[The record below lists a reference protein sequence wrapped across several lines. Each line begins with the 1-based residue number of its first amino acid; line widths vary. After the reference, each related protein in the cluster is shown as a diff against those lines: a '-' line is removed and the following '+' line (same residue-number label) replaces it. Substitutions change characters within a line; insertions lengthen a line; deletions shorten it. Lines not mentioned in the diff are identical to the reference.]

1 MYLYLWYFIIY
12 AFIGWCTEVVYAAV
26 STGKLVNRGFLNGP
40 VCPIYGFGV
49 LAVIGLLAP
58 VKNNLLLLYTGSV
71 VLTSLIEFVTGWIL
85 EKVFNHKWWD
95 YSEYPFN
102 IKGYICLKFSLAW
115 GTACLLIINAIHPL
129 IQNSVSYINIEAGKI
144 ILSIFLTVI
153 TVDVIATVQTVLKL
167 NRQLSKINEMA
178 AKIRSISDDMAEKIS
193 EESISIVEKGEEL
206 KAAIE
211 EQKLAV
217 SGIIEERLS
226 EVEGTIEDRKEII
239 SKKIEEKKA
248 IIRQLKINQDEILNI
263 SFFGE
268 RRLLNAFPG
277 IKSKRYKEALED
289 LKEKILRK

>member
-40 VCPIYGFGV
+40 VCPVYGFGV
-49 LAVIGLLAP
+49 IAVISLLTP
-58 VKNNLLLLYTGSV
+58 VKNNLLFLFAGSV

-85 EKVFNHKWWD
+85 EKAFNHKWWD

-115 GTACLLIINAIHPL
+115 GTACLLIIDAIHPL
-129 IQNSVSYINIEAGKI
+129 IQNSVSYINIEAGKVM
-144 ILSIFLTVI
+144 LSIFLTI
-153 TVDVIATVQTVLKL
+153 MTVDVIATVQSVLKL
-167 NRQLSKINEMA
+167 NRQLNKINEMA
-178 AKIRSISDDMAEKIS
+178 AKIRSISDDMAGKIS

-217 SGIIEERLS
+217 NSKLEERLS
-226 EVEGTIEDRKEII
+226 AVEDTFEDRKEIL
-239 SKKIEEKKA
+239 SQKIEEKRA
-248 IIRQLKINQDEILNI
+248 IIRQLKSNRDEMLSF

-277 IKSKRYKEALED
+277 IKSRHYKEALED

>member
-49 LAVIGLLAP
+49 LAVISLLTP
-58 VKNNLLLLYTGSV
+58 VKNNLLLLYAGSV
-71 VLTSLIEFVTGWIL
+71 VLTSVIEFVTGWIL
-85 EKVFNHKWWD
+85 EKAFNNKWWD

-115 GTACLLIINAIHPL
+115 GTACLLIINVIHPM
-129 IQNSVSYINIEAGKI
+129 IQNLTAYINIEAGKVL
-144 ILSIFLTVI
+144 LSIFLTI
-153 TVDVIATVQTVLKL
+153 MAVDVIATVQSVLKL
-167 NRQLSKINEMA
+167 NRQLKQINEMA
-178 AKIRSISDDMAEKIS
+178 AKIRSISDDLAEKIS

-217 SGIIEERLS
+217 SGIIEEKLL
-226 EVEGTIEDRKEII
+226 EVEGTIEDSKEIL
-239 SKKIEEKKA
+239 SQKFEEKRA
-248 IIRQLKINQDEILNI
+248 IIRQLKNNRDEILNL

-277 IKSKRYKEALED
+277 IKSKHYKEALED
-289 LKEKILRK
+289 LKQKILRK

>member
-49 LAVIGLLAP
+49 LAVISLLTP
-58 VKNNLLLLYTGSV
+58 VKNNLLLLYAGSV
-71 VLTSLIEFVTGWIL
+71 VLTSVIEFVTGWIL
-85 EKVFNHKWWD
+85 EKAFNNKWWD

-115 GTACLLIINAIHPL
+115 GTACLLIINVIHPM
-129 IQNSVSYINIEAGKI
+129 IQNLTAYINIEAGKVL
-144 ILSIFLTVI
+144 LSIFLTI
-153 TVDVIATVQTVLKL
+153 MAVDVIATVQSVLKL
-167 NRQLSKINEMA
+167 NRQLKQINEMA
-178 AKIRSISDDMAEKIS
+178 AKIRSISDDLAEKIS

-217 SGIIEERLS
+217 SGIIEEKLL
-226 EVEGTIEDRKEII
+226 EVEGTIEDSKEIL
-239 SKKIEEKKA
+239 SQKFEEKRA
-248 IIRQLKINQDEILNI
+248 IIRQLKSNRDEILNL

-277 IKSKRYKEALED
+277 IKSKHYKEALED

>member
-49 LAVIGLLAP
+49 LAVIGLLTP
-58 VKNNLLLLYTGSV
+58 VKNNLLLLYAGSV
-71 VLTSLIEFVTGWIL
+71 VLTSAIEFVTGWLL
-85 EKVFNHKWWD
+85 EKTFNHKWWD

-102 IKGYICLKFSLAW
+102 IKGYICFKFSLAW
-115 GTACLLIINAIHPL
+115 GTACLLIIYVIHPL
-129 IQNSVSYINIEAGKI
+129 IQNFASYINIEAGKI
-144 ILSIFLTVI
+144 ILSIFLTII
-153 TVDVIATVQTVLKL
+153 TIDVIATVQSVLRL
-167 NRQLSKINEMA
+167 NIQLSKINEMG

-226 EVEGTIEDRKEII
+226 EVEGTIEERKEIL
-239 SKKIEEKKA
+239 SQKIEEKKA
-248 IIRQLKINQDEILNI
+248 IIRQLKSNRDEMLNL

-277 IKSKRYKEALED
+277 IKSKHYKEALED
-289 LKEKILRK
+289 LKEKLLRK

>member
-26 STGKLVNRGFLNGP
+26 STGKLINRGFLNGP

-49 LAVIGLLAP
+49 LAVISLLTP
-58 VKNNLLLLYTGSV
+58 VKNNLLLLYVGSV

-85 EKVFNHKWWD
+85 EKAFNHKWWD
-95 YSEYPFN
+95 YTEYPFN

-129 IQNSVSYINIEAGKI
+129 VQNSVSYINIGAGKI
-144 ILSIFLTVI
+144 MLCIFLTII
-153 TVDVIATVQTVLKL
+153 TVDVVATVQSVLKL
-167 NRQLSKINEMA
+167 NRQLGKINEVA

-217 SGIIEERLS
+217 SSKLEERLS
-226 EVEGTIEDRKEII
+226 EVESTIEDRKEVL
-239 SKKIEEKKA
+239 SQKIEEKRV
-248 IIRQLKINQDEILNI
+248 IIRQLKSTRDEMLSL

-277 IKSKRYKEALED
+277 IKSKHYKEALED

>member
-49 LAVIGLLAP
+49 LAVINILTP
-58 VKNNLLLLYTGSV
+58 VKNNLLLLYAGSV
-71 VLTSLIEFVTGWIL
+71 VLTSLLEFFSGWIL
-85 EKVFNHKWWD
+85 EKAFNHKWWD
-95 YSEYPFN
+95 YTEYPFN
-102 IKGYICLKFSLAW
+102 IKGYICLKFSLVW
-115 GTACLLIINAIHPL
+115 GTACLLVINAIHPL
-129 IQNSVSYINIEAGKI
+129 VQNFVSYINIEVGKI
-144 ILSIFLTVI
+144 MLSIFLTI
-153 TVDVIATVQTVLKL
+153 MTVDVVATVQSVMKL
-167 NRQLSKINEMA
+167 NRQLSKINDMA

-206 KAAIE
+206 RAAIE
-211 EQKLAV
+211 EQKLTV
-217 SGIIEERLS
+217 SGIIEEKLS
-226 EVEGTIEDRKEII
+226 EVEGTIEDRKEIL
-239 SKKIEEKKA
+239 SQKIEEKKA
-248 IIRQLKINQDEILNI
+248 IIRQLKNNRDEILNI

-277 IKSKRYKEALED
+277 IKSKHYKEALDD

>member
-26 STGKLVNRGFLNGP
+26 STGKLINRGFLNGP

-49 LAVIGLLAP
+49 LAVISLLTP
-58 VKNNLLLLYTGSV
+58 VKNNLLLLYVGSV

-85 EKVFNHKWWD
+85 EKAFNHKWWD

-129 IQNSVSYINIEAGKI
+129 VQNFTSYINIDAGKI
-144 ILSIFLTVI
+144 MLSIFMTLI
-153 TVDVIATVQTVLKL
+153 TVDVVATVQSILKL
-167 NRQLSKINEMA
+167 NRQLGKINEMA

-217 SGIIEERLS
+217 SGKLEKRLS
-226 EVEGTIEDRKEII
+226 EVESTIEDRKDIL
-239 SKKIEEKKA
+239 SQKIEEKKA
-248 IIRQLKINQDEILNI
+248 IIRQLKSTRDEMLSL

-277 IKSKRYKEALED
+277 IKSRHYKEALED

>member
-1 MYLYLWYFIIY
+1 MYLYLWFFIIY

-49 LAVIGLLAP
+49 LAVISVLTP
-58 VKNNLLLLYTGSV
+58 VKNNLLLLYAGSV
-71 VLTSLIEFVTGWIL
+71 VMTSAIEFFSGWIL
-85 EKVFNHKWWD
+85 EKAFNHKWWD
-95 YSEYPFN
+95 YSEFPFN

-115 GTACLLIINAIHPL
+115 GTACLLVISAIHPL
-129 IQNSVSYINIEAGKI
+129 VQNFVSYINIEIGKI
-144 ILSIFLTVI
+144 MLSIFLTI
-153 TVDVIATVQTVLKL
+153 MTVDVVATVQSVMKL

-206 KAAIE
+206 RAAIE
-211 EQKLAV
+211 EQKLTV

-226 EVEGTIEDRKEII
+226 EVEGTIEDRKEIF
-239 SKKIEEKKA
+239 SQKIEEKKS
-248 IIRQLKINQDEILNI
+248 IIRQLKSNRDEMLNL

-277 IKSKRYKEALED
+277 LKSKHYKEALDD

>member
-1 MYLYLWYFIIY
+1 MYLYLWFFIIY
-12 AFIGWCTEVVYAAV
+12 AFIGWFTEVVYAAV

-49 LAVIGLLAP
+49 LTVISLLTP
-58 VKNNLLLLYTGSV
+58 VKNNLLLLYAGSV
-71 VLTSLIEFVTGWIL
+71 VLTSAIEFVTGWIL
-85 EKVFNHKWWD
+85 EKAFNNKWWD

-115 GTACLLIINAIHPL
+115 GTACLLIINVIHPL
-129 IQNSVSYINIEAGKI
+129 IQNSVSYINIEAGKVLLGI
-144 ILSIFLTVI
+144 TLTII
-153 TVDVIATVQTVLKL
+153 TVDVIATVQSVLKL
-167 NRQLSKINEMA
+167 NRQLKQINEMA
-178 AKIRSISDDMAEKIS
+178 AKIRSISDDLAGKIS

-206 KAAIE
+206 KAVIE

-217 SGIIEERLS
+217 SSIIEEKLL
-226 EVEGTIEDRKEII
+226 EVESTIEDSKEIL
-239 SKKIEEKKA
+239 SQKIEEKRA
-248 IIRQLKINQDEILNI
+248 IMRQLKNNRDEMLSL

-277 IKSKRYKEALED
+277 IKSKHYKEALED

>member
-1 MYLYLWYFIIY
+1 MYFYLWYFIIY

-49 LAVIGLLAP
+49 LAVIDFLTP
-58 VKNNLLLLYTGSV
+58 VKNNLLLSYAGSV
-71 VLTSLIEFVTGWIL
+71 ALTSAIEFVTGWIL
-85 EKVFNHKWWD
+85 EKAFNHKWWD

-115 GTACLLIINAIHPL
+115 GTACLLIMNVIHPM
-129 IQNSVSYINIEAGKI
+129 IQNFTSYINIEAGKI
-144 ILSIFLTVI
+144 MLSIFLTII
-153 TVDVIATVQTVLKL
+153 TVDVIATVQSVLKL

-178 AKIRSISDDMAEKIS
+178 AKIKSISDDMAEKIS

-206 KAAIE
+206 KAVIE

-217 SGIIEERLS
+217 SGILEERLS
-226 EVEGTIEDRKEII
+226 EVELTIEDRKEIL
-239 SKKIEEKKA
+239 SQKIEEKKA
-248 IIRQLKINQDEILNI
+248 IIRQLKNNRDEMLSL

-268 RRLLNAFPG
+268 KRLLNAFPG
-277 IKSKRYKEALED
+277 IKSRHYKEALDD

>member
-49 LAVIGLLAP
+49 LAVIGLLTP
-58 VKNNLLLLYTGSV
+58 VKSNLLLLYVGSV

-85 EKVFNHKWWD
+85 EKAFNHKWWD

-153 TVDVIATVQTVLKL
+153 TVDVIATIQTVLKL

-226 EVEGTIEDRKEII
+226 EVEGTIEDRKEIL